1 MSISIV
7 KNWEIPGTFENGIMV
22 KLEGVSSSVANALRR
37 TLVNDIDVYTLD
49 MEKMTV
55 HVNTSSMPLEYIGT
69 RLELIPIKQ
78 SALKKYSADDLEKN
92 VKIDFD
98 IQNDSSISPLL
109 IHGSDIDKNG
119 KLMDPNFLFYQLNPK
134 QRVHI
139 TIGFSH
145 GTGEIHAKYCSVVA
159 PQYTLITDS
168 SKEKDSEHVP
178 GPVPNGTLKGTS
190 HVPGDEYYGT
200 YLISVENIG
209 MFEKSEEI
217 LRIAIEQI
225 IRRLVNFKAAMDF
238 IEVTNSIVAGNTKIA
253 HNTVS
258 KIEKIVFK
266 EYEQYFITG
275 ETSTLGQLIAQDIFI
290 NYLSSDPKN
299 KDLLFGFNAGHP
311 LDNKIFFK
319 TTIPDSEKVMV
330 ESTERLINLFESFL
344 LLIK

>member
-22 KLEGVSSSVANALRR
+22 KLEGISSSVANALRR

-145 GTGEIHAKYCSVVA
+145 GTGEIHAKYCPVVA
-159 PQYTLITDS
+159 PQYTLVN
-168 SKEKDSEHVP
+168 EKDS
-178 GPVPNGTLKGTS
+178 K